1 MLEKTVLE
9 RTDSERGKQAGRLVC
24 SAAAL
29 MLFCGLCPQKAEA
42 CEDPWTAQSNMQSL
56 AQFIV
61 NELTNYIIQEESL
74 IDEKLTQQATYEMEK
89 RLWEFD
95 TNIRTGL
102 SDLWQNRWLPAMMD
116 MTRQLSAIQVDQTR
130 ALGSLHDAAQI
141 NEAINLK
148 QKTQVDAFRR
158 YQPNEQVCQVDSM
171 MRPNTDCATLVPGG
185 GGCGPNKAYRMAR
198 AMAGAYA
205 KEDQLHRGN
214 YVGTPAATGTAT
226 DQLARWEEYVQFFCD
241 PARGAQGCTAAGTLP
256 GRHVDLA
263 GLLWGDKQTIDL
275 SQPTERRVVTAVQR
289 YLISP
294 TTPDP
299 IPPTAISTPDGQAEV
314 LRRRSLDARYNTIYN
329 VVGQMVSERASGSFI
344 DVSAIRLAAGL
355 PPGATTLPAEGASYR
370 ELMEAMTRDRFHSPE
385 YIVRMVNSPEEV
397 IREQGAINAIKMQQ
411 MNDLYKRLEEMVFME
426 AAIYADE
433 LDTQL
438 PGRGHD
444 SVPQR

>member
-9 RTDSERGKQAGRLVC
+9 KTEIEEGGKSKAGQLVC

-42 CEDPWTAQSNMQSL
+42 CENPWTAQSNMQSL

-61 NELTNYIIQEESL
+61 NDLTNYIIQEESL
-74 IDEKLTQQATYEMEK
+74 IDEKLTQEATYEMEK

-130 ALGSLHDAAQI
+130 AMGSMADAEQM
-141 NEAINLK
+141 EESINLK
-148 QKTQVDAFRR
+148 QKTQVDALRR

-171 MRPNTDCATLVPGG
+171 MRSNAPCNAAQ
-185 GGCGPNKAYRMAR
+185 GCGPNKAFRMAR
-198 AMAGAYA
+198 AMTGGYA
-205 KEDQLHRGN
+205 KEDELHRGN
-214 YVGTPAATGTAT
+214 YLGTPAASGTAV
-226 DQLARWEEYVQFFCD
+226 DQLSRWEEYVQFFCD
-241 PARGAQGCTAAGTLP
+241 PARGAQGCPAAGTLP

-263 GLLWGDKQTIDL
+263 GLLWGDKQTIDM
-275 SQPTERRVVTAVQR
+275 SQPTERRVVSAVQR

-294 TTPDP
+294 STPDP
-299 IPPTAISTPDGQAEV
+299 VPPTAVTTPDGQAE
-314 LRRRSLDARYNTIYN
+314 LLHRRTMDARFNTIFN
-329 VVGQMVSERASGSFI
+329 VVAQMVSERASGSFI
-344 DVSAIRLAAGL
+344 DVSAIRLSAGL
-355 PPGATTLPAEGASYR
+355 PPADTTLPAEGASYR
-370 ELMEAMTRDRFHSPE
+370 ELMEALTRDRFHNPE
-385 YIVRMVNSPEEV
+385 YIVRMVNAPEEV
-397 IREQGAINAIKMQQ
+397 VREQGAINAIKMQQ

-433 LDTQL
+433 LDHQR
-438 PGRGHD
+438 PSRGQG
-444 SVPQR
+444 SLPQR